1 MYHVHHYA
9 CMMDTAMATQK
20 NTLDFIVNCEVE
32 LISYFCDKL
41 CSYS

>member
-9 CMMDTAMATQK
+9 YMMDTAMSTQK
-20 NTLDFIVNCEVE
+20 KALGFIVNCEVA